1 MREARLVA
9 NFAPTGLGPDG
20 AGLRVAVAATGV
32 GDQVNVVVG
41 AGRNMPGV
49 AKVDPGTS
57 FTTGSTSEPTGG
69 QFLNPDDGADLGDGI
84 FVG

>member
-1 MREARLVA
+1 M
-9 NFAPTGLGPDG
+9 
-20 AGLRVAVAATGV
+20 RVAVAGTGV

-49 AKVDPGTS
+49 AKVYPGTG
-57 FTTGSTSEPTGG
+57 FTSGSTSEPTGG
-69 QFLNPDDGADLGDGI
+69 QLLSPFGGGALTDGI

>member
-49 AKVDPGTS
+49 AKVYPGTS
-57 FTTGSTSEPTGG
+57 FTNGSTTEPTGG
-69 QFLNPDDGADLGDGI
+69 QLLDPFGGGALTDGI